1 MANSQNFVVGAASLC
16 LDDVDIG
23 YTTGGVEIAHEPTFL
38 NVESDQACG
47 TTRIART
54 SEKLMVRTTSQ
65 EVLLNQIRLAMG
77 YAEGNFDAENNQKLW
92 LGGDC
97 SSCDGLEEVELVVK
111 GPGPNCGCRTFVFD
125 RAVSVGQTT
134 LSFQRETEM
143 QLPLE
148 FEILKSDDTGYFG
161 FVQDGCTFQETQTC
175 NGSPYSP
182 Y

>member
-148 FEILKSDDTGYFG
+148 FEILKSDSTGYFG
-161 FVQDGCTFQETQTC
+161 FVQDGCAFQDTQAC
-175 NGSPYSP
+175 DGSPYSP

>member
-16 LDDVDIG
+16 LDDVDVG
-23 YTTGGVEIAHEPTFL
+23 YTTGGVEIAHEPSFL

-47 TTRIART
+47 TTRIGRT
-54 SEKLMVRTTSQ
+54 TEKMMVRTTTQ
-65 EVLLNQIRLAMG
+65 EVLLNSIRIAMG
-77 YAEGNFDAENNQKLW
+77 YSEENFDPSNQQKLW
-92 LGGDC
+92 LGGECNAC
-97 SSCDGLEEVELVVK
+97 SGLEEIELVVK
-111 GPGPNCGCRTFVFD
+111 GPGPACGCRTFVFD

-134 LSFQRETEM
+134 LAFQREQEM

-148 FEILKSDDTGYFG
+148 FEILKSDDHGYFG
-161 FVQDGCTFQETQTC
+161 FVQDGCTFQETKTC

>member
-148 FEILKSDDTGYFG
+148 FEILKSDETGYFG
-161 FVQDGCTFQETQTC
+161 FVQDGCTFQDTQTC